1 VIPRE
6 ADLRGLLA
14 IILGDSRPLRR
25 PFLPVSD
32 IVLGTLKGSSRLGGS
47 IWKDP
52 CDTQAGAVEGLDAI
66 EGNAGCEVLGA
77 LPTVM
82 LVNAPTGSDEEREEF
97 VGASCEGPLRFSS

>member
-1 VIPRE
+1 
-6 ADLRGLLA
+6 
-14 IILGDSRPLRR
+14 
-25 PFLPVSD
+25 
-32 IVLGTLKGSSRLGGS
+32 
-47 IWKDP
+47 
-52 CDTQAGAVEGLDAI
+52 VEGLDAI

>member
-1 VIPRE
+1 MPGE
-6 ADLRGLLA
+6 ADLRGLLD
-14 IILGDSRPLRR
+14 IILGDARPLFR

-47 IWKDP
+47 IWKDL
-52 CDTQAGAVEGLDAI
+52 CDTQAGAVEGLNAI
-66 EGNAGCEVLGA
+66 EGNAGFEVLDA

-82 LVNAPTGSDEEREEF
+82 LVNAPTGSDEERGGF